1 MGHLRSILVFLI
13 TLLAA
18 GRAFA
23 QGDPEIFEVEKSSVD
38 RAAAQSLG
46 ALLVHFAQGEGEVC
60 GTGIDVAGAVT
71 VRLGLDRSP
80 AWRPRFPAY
89 ETPARPAPR
98 ALATTGISLR
108 DDGGN
113 EELDVGLAARQ
124 ALLEMIDYL
133 TGVRGLGREQAYV
146 LASVAVDLRISE
158 VVDVPNALV
167 SALLPL
173 DVFER

>member
-1 MGHLRSILVFLI
+1 L
-13 TLLAA
+13 
-18 GRAFA
+18 
-23 QGDPEIFEVEKSSVD
+23 
-38 RAAAQSLG
+38 
-46 ALLVHFAQGEGEVC
+46 AQGEGEVC
-60 GTGIDVAGAVT
+60 GTGIEVAGAVT
-71 VRLGLDRSP
+71 VRLGLEEKPS
-80 AWRPRFPAY
+80 WLPRFPLY

-98 ALATTGISLR
+98 VLATTGISLR

-113 EELDVGLAARQ
+113 EALDIGLAARR

-146 LASVAVDLRISE
+146 LASVAVDLRLSE